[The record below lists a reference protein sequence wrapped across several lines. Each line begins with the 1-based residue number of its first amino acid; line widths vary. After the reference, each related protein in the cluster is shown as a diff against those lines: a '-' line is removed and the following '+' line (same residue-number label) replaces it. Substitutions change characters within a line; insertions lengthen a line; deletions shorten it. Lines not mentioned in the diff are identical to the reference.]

1 MGGGG
6 QEKRPPPT
14 SFSPETSTNV
24 RFATPPQ
31 KKKNFMTF
39 SINPFAT
46 LVQNF
51 KFVPSAG
58 SKLLN
63 LNQDH
68 PSRKAIFLLKSF

>member
-1 MGGGG
+1 MGGGRG
-6 QEKRPPPT
+6 EGRGGKKDPPT

-24 RFATPPQ
+24 RLAPQ
-31 KKKNFMTF
+31 NFLTF
-39 SINPFAT
+39 SINPSAT

-51 KFVPSAG
+51 KFVPTAG

-68 PSRKAIFLLKSF
+68 PSRKASFLVKSL